1 MRKQR
6 IILHKESLQK
16 HRERSSQDTDEDYE
30 GKDTFKEEEE
40 KKIEESDDEE
50 FKTTEDM
57 IA

>member
-16 HRERSSQDTDEDYE
+16 HRERSSQDTDEEYE